1 MRILLLMETFNSLS
15 QRVHAELA
23 RDGHELAVEFDVH
36 EAATEEGVRLFA
48 PDVIV
53 APYLK
58 RAIARSVWS
67 RYPCL
72 IVHPGIPGDRGP
84 SALDWAILEDRREWG
99 VTILQANEELD
110 GGDIWAFETFPMR
123 VAPKSSLYRH
133 EVTEA
138 AVAALRRALALY
150 ARKALRPLSQRAL
163 GGRCDVLSGRAH
175 APMTQAHRAIDWR
188 TDTTEVVLRKIHAS
202 DGAPGVRDFVGGKT
216 VYLYGAWPEGGLRGA
231 PGALIGQRDGAVC
244 RATVDGAVWITHMQA
259 MEPQGRGLKL
269 PAVVVLGAA
278 AADLAQRPAPPAP
291 VPTWREIAWEQDG
304 AVCHVHFHFYN
315 GAMSREQCRRL
326 AHAYREIRHS
336 DARVIVLHGGT
347 DYWSNGIHLHMIE
360 AAASPADESWRNIE
374 AMDDLVLEILSN
386 DRQLTIAA
394 LSGNAAAGGVFLALA
409 ADAVYVRRG
418 VILNPHYKN
427 MGNLYGSEYWT
438 YLLPRRLDADEVARL
453 RAGRLPVDAATAT
466 AIGLI
471 DGALGRTPEE
481 FADAIARL
489 ARAWARPAAWSA
501 RMAAKAG
508 ERERDEACRPLASYR
523 ACELERMHGNFYGF
537 DRSYHVA
544 RHHFTHKTPHSRTP
558 LYLATHRRLRS
569 MGASRERQS

>member
-1 MRILLLMETFNSLS
+1 MRILLLVETFNSLS
-15 QRVHAELA
+15 QRVYAELV

-36 EAATEEGVRLFA
+36 DGATEEGAALFA

-58 RAIARSVWS
+58 RAIPRSVWS

-72 IVHPGIPGDRGP
+72 IVHPGIPGDRGA
-84 SALDWAILEDRREWG
+84 SALDWAIMENQTEWG
-99 VTILQANEELD
+99 VTILQANEQLD

-123 VAPKSSLYRH
+123 TAPKSSLYRQ

-138 AVAALRRALALY
+138 AVTALRRALALY
-150 ARKALRPLSQRAL
+150 ADKTQQPLSQSSITAR
-163 GGRCDVLSGRAH
+163 GDIPRGRAH
-175 APMTQAHRAIDWR
+175 PPMTQADRAIDWQA
-188 TDTTEVVLRKIHAS
+188 DTTAAVARKIHAA
-202 DGAPGVRDFVGGKT
+202 DGAPGVRDWVCGRT

-244 RATVDGAVWITHMQA
+244 RATIDGAVWITHMQA
-259 MEPQGRGLKL
+259 MDAGGRGLKL
-269 PAVVVLGAA
+269 PAALVLGAA
-278 AADLAQRPAPPAP
+278 AADLPCIPAAPAR
-291 VPTWREIAWEQDG
+291 VPAWREITSEREG
-304 AVCHVHFHFYN
+304 AVCHLHFRFYN
-315 GAMSREQCRRL
+315 GAMSSDQCRRL
-326 AHAYREIRHS
+326 ADAYRKARET
-336 DARVIVLHGGT
+336 DARVIVLHGGM

-409 ADAVYVRRG
+409 ADAVYARRG

-438 YLLPRRLDADEVARL
+438 YLLPRRLDAGESARL

-471 DGALGRTPEE
+471 DGVLGGAPAE
-481 FADAIARL
+481 FMDAIARL
-489 ARAWARPAAWSA
+489 ARAWAHPAVWSA
-501 RMAAKAG
+501 RIARKAR
-508 ERERDEACRPLASYR
+508 ERGRDEAQRPLALYR
-523 ACELERMHGNFYGF
+523 ADELEQMHRNFYGF

-544 RHHFTHKTPHSRTP
+544 RHHFAHKTPHSRTP
-558 LYLATHRRLRS
+558 LHLATHRRMRS
-569 MGASRERQS
+569 MGGAREARS

>member
-1 MRILLLMETFNSLS
+1 MRILLLVETFNSLS
-15 QRVHAELA
+15 QRVYAELA

-36 EAATEEGVRLFA
+36 EAATEEGVQLFE

-58 RAIARSVWS
+58 RAIPGRIWS

-84 SALDWAILEDRREWG
+84 SALDWAIVEGQREWG

-123 VAPKSSLYRH
+123 FAPKSSLYRH

-138 AVAALRRALALY
+138 AVTALRRALTLY
-150 ARKALRPLSQRAL
+150 ARKALRPVSQRAFGARL
-163 GGRCDVLSGRAH
+163 NVPRGYAH

-188 TDTTEVVLRKIHAS
+188 IDTTAVVLRKIYAS
-202 DGAPGVRDFVGGKT
+202 DGAPGVRDYMCGKT
-216 VYLYGAWPEGGLRGA
+216 VYLYGGWPEGGLHGA
-231 PGALIGQRDGAVC
+231 PGTLIGQRDKAVC

-259 MEPQGRGLKL
+259 MEAGGRGLKL
-269 PAVVVLGAA
+269 PAAAVLGAA
-278 AADLAQRPAPPAP
+278 AADLVQLP
-291 VPTWREIAWEQDG
+291 VPSAQGPTWQEIAWERDG
-304 AVCHVHFHFYN
+304 AVCHVYFHFYN
-315 GAMSREQCRRL
+315 GAMSSEQCRRL
-326 AHAYREIRHS
+326 ACVYREIS
-336 DARVIVLHGGT
+336 KTDARVIVLHGGT

-360 AAASPADESWRNIE
+360 AATSPADESWRNIE

-438 YLLPRRLDADEVARL
+438 YLLPRRLDADESARL
-453 RAGRLPVDAATAT
+453 RAGRLPVDAGTAT

-471 DGALGRTPEE
+471 DGALGRTPAE

-489 ARAWARPAAWSA
+489 AQAWAQPAAWSA
-501 RMAAKAG
+501 RMAAKTS
-508 ERERDEACRPLASYR
+508 ERGRDEASRPLASYR
-523 ACELERMHGNFYGF
+523 ACELEQMHRNFYRF

-544 RHHFTHKTPHSRTP
+544 RYHFAHKTPHSRTP
-558 LYLATHRRLRS
+558 LYLATHRRTEPR
-569 MGASRERQS
+569 GAARQRQS

>member
-1 MRILLLMETFNSLS
+1 MRILLLVETFNSLS
-15 QRVHAELA
+15 QRVYAELA
-23 RDGHELAVEFDVH
+23 RDGHKLAVEFDVH
-36 EAATEEGVRLFA
+36 EAATEEGVWLFE

-58 RAIARSVWS
+58 RAIPRSVWS

-84 SALDWAILEDRREWG
+84 SALDWAILTEQREWG

-123 VAPKSSLYRH
+123 FAPKSSLYRH

-138 AVAALRRALALY
+138 AITALRRALALY
-150 ARKALRPLSQRAL
+150 ARKALRPVSQHAFGARL
-163 GGRCDVLSGRAH
+163 NVPRGYAH

-188 TDTTEVVLRKIHAS
+188 TDTTAVVLRKIYAS
-202 DGAPGVRDFVGGKT
+202 DGAPGVRDFVCGKT
-216 VYLYGAWPEGGLRGA
+216 VYLYGAWPEGDLRGA

-244 RATVDGAVWITHMQA
+244 RATVDGAIWITHMQA
-259 MEPQGRGLKL
+259 VESGGRGLKL
-269 PAVVVLGAA
+269 SAAVVLGTA
-278 AADLAQRPAPPAP
+278 AADLVQIPLSPAQ
-291 VPTWREIAWEQDG
+291 VLTWREIAWERDG
-304 AVCHVHFHFYN
+304 AVCHVYFHFYN
-315 GAMSREQCRRL
+315 GAMSCEQCRRL
-326 AHAYREIRHS
+326 ACVYREIS
-336 DARVIVLHGGT
+336 KTDARVIVLHGGT
-347 DYWSNGIHLHMIE
+347 DYWSNGIHLHRIE
-360 AAASPADESWRNIE
+360 AATSPADESWRNIE

-409 ADAVYVRRG
+409 ADAVYVRQG

-438 YLLPRRLDADEVARL
+438 YLLPRRLDADEGARL
-453 RAGRLPVDAATAT
+453 REGRLPVDATTATAT
-466 AIGLI
+466 GLI
-471 DGALGRTPEE
+471 DGALGHTPGE

-489 ARAWARPAAWSA
+489 ARAWAHPAAWSR
-501 RMAAKAG
+501 RMAAKTS
-508 ERERDEACRPLASYR
+508 ERGRDEALRPLASYR
-523 ACELERMHGNFYGF
+523 ACELEQMHRNFYGF

-544 RHHFTHKTPHSRTP
+544 RYHFAHKTPHSRTP
-558 LYLATHRRLRS
+558 LYLATHRRTRS
-569 MGASRERQS
+569 SGAARERQS